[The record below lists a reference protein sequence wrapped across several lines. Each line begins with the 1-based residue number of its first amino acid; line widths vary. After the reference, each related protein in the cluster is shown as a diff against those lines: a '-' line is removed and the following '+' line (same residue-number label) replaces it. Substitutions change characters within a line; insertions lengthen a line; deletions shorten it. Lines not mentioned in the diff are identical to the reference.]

1 MADREQLSA
10 VSGKSE
16 PFGQEHERIREN
28 VVKFSVSCPERAVF
42 WILCSVVG
50 PWAVRML
57 QQLPKYVASYHGA
70 GKARVPVEL
79 EGILQRCRVLL
90 FAASEC
96 LLRRWKMGGDLLL
109 ISDSPARRIMP

>member
-1 MADREQLSA
+1 MS
-10 VSGKSE
+10 
-16 PFGQEHERIREN
+16 F
-28 VVKFSVSCPERAVF
+28 PERAVF
-42 WILCSVVG
+42 WIVCSVVG
-50 PWAVRML
+50 PWAVHML

-90 FAASEC
+90 FAAGEC

-109 ISDSPARRIMP
+109 VSDNPARRIMR